1 MAYDLVIR
9 NGTVVDGTGRA
20 RFRADVGVKGDT
32 ITAIGRIRDKAAHE
46 VDAEGHYVTP
56 GFIDGHTHMDA
67 QVCWDPLGTC
77 SSWQG
82 VTSVVMG
89 NCGFG
94 VAPCRESEMDLAIRS
109 LERAEDI
116 SRDAMLAG
124 INWDWET
131 FPQYL
136 DALDRLPKG
145 INYAAYVGH
154 CALRSYVMGERSFS
168 DAATDDDLAAMRREL
183 RAALE
188 AGAIGF
194 STTRSSSHAT
204 SDDRPV
210 SSRVAK
216 WSEVQALVDVM
227 TELGRG
233 VFEIANEQHWIPSD
247 RRGYFDRLRDIAVES
262 GRPTTFVVAGT
273 DRDRSL
279 VHQFLGLLEETA
291 AAGGRMIG
299 QSHAREFL
307 SVTGFKVKLPFD
319 SLPAWRELRA
329 RPLADQRAALADPDR
344 RRRLVDAARHG
355 PYGNAIGAEARAPDW
370 NVIRVYDDPVGPH
383 RTVADIAKARGTTP
397 IDAYLDLSL
406 ESNFDQMFVQPFANP
421 DIEEVLELIRHP
433 LNVVAISDSGAHV
446 SQIMDASV
454 PTFLLAYWVRA
465 RQALTWEEGVRKL
478 TLDPALLWGF
488 ADRGV
493 VREGFRADLAIFDP
507 ATINPGM
514 PEAANDLPAGAL
526 RLRQKAEGL
535 LATVV
540 NGQVLLRNNDHTG
553 ALPGRV
559 LRSGSLMKP

>member
-227 TELGRG
+227 TELAAQGMTM
-233 VFEIANEQHWIPSD
+233 
-247 RRGYFDRLRDIAVES
+247 L
-262 GRPTTFVVAGT
+262 VVT
-273 DRDRSL
+273 
-279 VHQFLGLLEETA
+279 HE
-291 AAGGRMIG
+291 M
-299 QSHAREFL
+299 
-307 SVTGFKVKLPFD
+307 GF
-319 SLPAWRELRA
+319 
-329 RPLADQRAALADPDR
+329 
-344 RRRLVDAARHG
+344 
-355 PYGNAIGAEARAPDW
+355 ARA
-370 NVIRVYDDPVGPH
+370 
-383 RTVADIAKARGTTP
+383 VADRVV
-397 IDAYLDLSL
+397 
-406 ESNFDQMFVQPFANP
+406 FMDQGEIV
-421 DIEEVLELIRHP
+421 
-433 LNVVAISDSGAHV
+433 
-446 SQIMDASV
+446 
-454 PTFLLAYWVRA
+454 
-465 RQALTWEEGVRKL
+465 EEGPPETFFNAPRSER
-478 TLDPALLWGF
+478 TQAF
-488 ADRGV
+488 
-493 VREGFRADLAIFDP
+493 LA
-507 ATINPGM
+507 
-514 PEAANDLPAGAL
+514 
-526 RLRQKAEGL
+526 
-535 LATVV
+535 
-540 NGQVLLRNNDHTG
+540 QVL
-553 ALPGRV
+553 GR
-559 LRSGSLMKP
+559 